1 MANMDRSHLVMA
13 LGIYIRE
20 GISFKIRDI
29 SLFIEGEY
37 ESLFVEA
44 TYIIGEIYRGP
55 NPNVNW
61 SLERL
66 SEVLEKLKY
75 CNLNVIVGTDQNF
88 DLLKVNCPRP
98 SNELH
103 VLRLHMGKKTKC
115 DTATL
120 KL

>member
-1 MANMDRSHLVMA
+1 MVMA

-55 NPNVNW
+55 NPNVN
-61 SLERL
+61 
-66 SEVLEKLKY
+66 
-75 CNLNVIVGTDQNF
+75 
-88 DLLKVNCPRP
+88 
-98 SNELH
+98 
-103 VLRLHMGKKTKC
+103 
-115 DTATL
+115 
-120 KL
+120 